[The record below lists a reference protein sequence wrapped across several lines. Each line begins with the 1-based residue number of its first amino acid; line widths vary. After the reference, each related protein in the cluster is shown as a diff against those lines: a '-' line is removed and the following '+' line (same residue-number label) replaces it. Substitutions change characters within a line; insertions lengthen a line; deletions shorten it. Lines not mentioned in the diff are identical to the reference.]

1 MVPKLSVRVNW
12 HDFLM
17 DKRFLEECL
26 AKGMSLEAIG
36 TLVGKHPS
44 TVSYWIQKFGLTAN
58 GAVRHASKGGV
69 TLDELEPLIDEGLT
83 IEGIAQRLGIGDTTV
98 RHWLK
103 RHGLKT
109 RGAQRRVALAEMR
122 RSELREVD
130 VECKRHGLT
139 RHVTVP
145 SERRLRC
152 TKCRAEA
159 VSRRRHKVKDML
171 VAEAG
176 GECVLCGY
184 ARHSAALQFHHVDPS
199 TKSFGLGVRGI
210 TRSIARLREEA
221 SKCVLLCANCHAE
234 LEVGAVELPVKCDGS
249 KPVRSSCSD

>member
-1 MVPKLSVRVNW
+1 
-12 HDFLM
+12 M

-36 TLVGKHPS
+36 ELTGKHPS
-44 TVSYWIQKFGLTAN
+44 TVGYWLQKFGLKAN
-58 GAVRHASKGGV
+58 GAARHASKGGV
-69 TLDELEPLIDEGLT
+69 TRAELEPLIEEGLT
-83 IEGIAQRLGIGDTTV
+83 IERIAQRLGIGDTTV

-103 RHGLKT
+103 RYGLKT
-109 RGAQRRVALAEMR
+109 QGAQRRAALTEMR
-122 RSELREVD
+122 RTGQRD
-130 VECKRHGLT
+130 VEVECSRHGLT
-139 RHVTVP
+139 RHVSVA

-152 TKCRAEA
+152 VKCRAEA
-159 VSRRRHKVKDML
+159 VSRRRRKVKETL

-176 GECVLCGY
+176 GKCVLCGY
-184 ARHSAALQFHHVDPS
+184 ARNTAALQFHHVDPA

-234 LEVGAVELPVKCDGS
+234 LEVGAAELPVKCDRLRL
-249 KPVRSSCSD
+249 VRGSCSD